1 MITISHVVA
10 LSNNNVI
17 GVDNN
22 LPWNLKTDLAHFK
35 DYTTNK
41 IIVMGRKT
49 FESIGRPL
57 PNRKNLIV
65 SNTLNEI
72 NGASIYKNTEEA
84 IKSAE
89 DICINDEIY
98 NEIGSGVDVLI
109 DDGSHLCY
117 SQITTVNIACGG
129 FVNSGG
135 IVIIEDTHTS
145 YIKGFS
151 GFNSKA
157 FLKLVQEII
166 GCMHARSPRLLREKK
181 NALANLSPD
190 NIFKNN
196 VDSIRIFESI
206 FAFKIVKDL
215 QVSKEIPSFAKPS
228 KPIEDRR
235 RDSKRW

>member
-72 NGASIYKNTEEA
+72 NGAYIYKSTEEA
-84 IKSAE
+84 IKNAKE
-89 DICINDEIY
+89 MCINNEIY
-98 NEIGSGVDVLI
+98 NEI
-109 DDGSHLCY
+109 
-117 SQITTVNIACGG
+117 
-129 FVNSGG
+129 
-135 IVIIEDTHTS
+135 VIIGGGYLFRDTLKIT
-145 YIKGFS
+145 
-151 GFNSKA
+151 N
-157 FLKLVQEII
+157 KLVLSEVDCEIDGDVFYPKI
-166 GCMHARSPRLLREKK
+166 NLEEWNEVSSKK
-181 NALANLSPD
+181 FIKDSD
-190 NIFKNN
+190 NDFNF
-196 VDSIRIFESI
+196 V
-206 FAFKIVKDL
+206 VK
-215 QVSKEIPSFAKPS
+215 VYERP
-228 KPIEDRR
+228 
-235 RDSKRW
+235 